1 MDLLEVEIQTHKIID
16 EDTISEKWIEQ
27 LMYRGGEVA
36 MRKGNSDGYNE

>member
-36 MRKGNSDGYNE
+36 TRKGNSDGYNE